1 MENFKELRRDTN
13 EIFFNE
19 RENAQVSSYEI
30 IRKFL
35 IFFPSW
41 MGVFIDVNGMTST

>member
-35 IFFPSW
+35 IFSSW